1 MTVTVFVIYL
11 TLIAISYVG
20 GVAVGGHLKKS
31 LVPPVRKQPQP
42 KKGTVP
48 TVVEEDRSY
57 FLVNAL

>member
-20 GVAVGGHLKKS
+20 GVAVGWHLKKS

-42 KKGTVP
+42 KKRNGP
-48 TVVEEDRSY
+48 NRRRGR
-57 FLVNAL
+57 